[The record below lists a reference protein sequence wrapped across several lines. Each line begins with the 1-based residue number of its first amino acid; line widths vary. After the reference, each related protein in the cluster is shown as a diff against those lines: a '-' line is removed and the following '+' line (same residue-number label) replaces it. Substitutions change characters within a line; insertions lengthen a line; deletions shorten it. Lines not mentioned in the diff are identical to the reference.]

1 LRFTNFLKSVA
12 LKINFKEL
20 DKIRDEQILG
30 IETKE
35 LLESHDYCRQQAQ
48 LNNQDF
54 TNNMVEFWGQVGKQL
69 KITDQ
74 TMKVTDMKMIKMY
87 FCERMLPEYNSIAL

>member
-1 LRFTNFLKSVA
+1 
-12 LKINFKEL
+12 
-20 DKIRDEQILG
+20 
-30 IETKE
+30 
-35 LLESHDYCRQQAQ
+35 
-48 LNNQDF
+48 
-54 TNNMVEFWGQVGKQL
+54 MVEFWGQVGKQL